1 MEKETLKNIFN
12 FIEKLDGTKI
22 PFLWKITNGS
32 PLTKEDLIVNDDL
45 DLSNFKITSLPEGL
59 KVSGNLNLD
68 YSKITS
74 LPEDLEV
81 GGELSLEHSN
91 IKSLPELLKVGGD
104 LDLYGCEKLESLP
117 EGLKVNGTLYLN
129 HCYKLQSLP
138 KGLKVDDG
146 INITYTKLTKYTET
160 QLKKMVKPGYIKGI
174 ILNEDPDWDET
185 EFAI

>member
-1 MEKETLKNIFN
+1 MEKEALKNIFN

-74 LPEDLEV
+74 LP
-81 GGELSLEHSN
+81 
-91 IKSLPELLKVGGD
+91 
-104 LDLYGCEKLESLP
+104 
-117 EGLKVNGTLYLN
+117 
-129 HCYKLQSLP
+129 
-138 KGLKVDDG
+138 KGLKVWG
-146 INITYTKLTKYTET
+146 GLYITNAPLKKYTDE
-160 QLKKMVKPGYIKGI
+160 QLREMVKPGFIQGKI
-174 ILNEDPDWDET
+174 NR
-185 EFAI
+185 

>member
-1 MEKETLKNIFN
+1 
-12 FIEKLDGTKI
+12 
-22 PFLWKITNGS
+22 
-32 PLTKEDLIVNDDL
+32 
-45 DLSNFKITSLPEGL
+45 
-59 KVSGNLNLD
+59 
-68 YSKITS
+68 
-74 LPEDLEV
+74 
-81 GGELSLEHSN
+81 
-91 IKSLPELLKVGGD
+91 

-146 INITYTKLTKYTET
+146 INITYTKLTKYTEN